1 MLSQSLMFKINQ
13 KANKILNTFFYSLAI
28 IVINFNRPNIVF
40 SAVNNWVE
48 ISRTTEGIQY
58 IDRNSLN
65 NKGKNIIEIIT
76 KYSKIKANT
85 SEKIEDNIY
94 IMRINCIS
102 NEFKDISVN
111 GKNNLSAKW
120 EASNKDK
127 LIDDVIYE
135 SCKNV

>member
-1 MLSQSLMFKINQ
+1 MFKINQ
-13 KANKILNTFFYSLAI
+13 KTNRILKTFFYSLAI
-28 IVINFNRPNIVF
+28 IVIIFNRSNIVF
-40 SAVNNWVE
+40 SAVNNWIE
-48 ISRTTEGIQY
+48 ISRTNEGIQY
-58 IDRNSLN
+58 LDRNSLN

-102 NEFKDISVN
+102 NQFKDISVN

-120 EASNKDK
+120 EAPNEDK
-127 LIDDVIYE
+127 LIGDVISD

>member
-1 MLSQSLMFKINQ
+1 MFKINQ
-13 KANKILNTFFYSLAI
+13 KTNKILKTFFYSLAI
-28 IVINFNRPNIVF
+28 IVIIFNRSNIVF

-48 ISRTTEGIQY
+48 ISRTNEGIQY
-58 IDRNSLN
+58 LDRNSLN

>member
-1 MLSQSLMFKINQ
+1 MFKINQ
-13 KANKILNTFFYSLAI
+13 KTNRILKTFFYSLAI
-28 IVINFNRPNIVF
+28 LVIIFNRSNIVF

-48 ISRTTEGIQY
+48 ISRTNEGIQY
-58 IDRNSLN
+58 LDRNSLN

-111 GKNNLSAKW
+111 GKNNPSAKW

-127 LIDDVIYE
+127 LLDDVISD
-135 SCKNV
+135 SCENV

>member
-28 IVINFNRPNIVF
+28 IVIIFNRPNIVF

-65 NKGKNIIEIIT
+65 NKGKSIIEIIT
-76 KYSKIKANT
+76 KYTKIKANT

-94 IMRINCIS
+94 VMRINCIS

>member
-1 MLSQSLMFKINQ
+1 MFKINQ
-13 KANKILNTFFYSLAI
+13 KTNKILKTFFYSLAI
-28 IVINFNRPNIVF
+28 IVIIFNRSNIVF

-48 ISRTTEGIQY
+48 ISRTNEGIQY

-127 LIDDVIYE
+127 LIDDVISE

>member
-1 MLSQSLMFKINQ
+1 
-13 KANKILNTFFYSLAI
+13 
-28 IVINFNRPNIVF
+28 
-40 SAVNNWVE
+40 
-48 ISRTTEGIQY
+48 
-58 IDRNSLN
+58 
-65 NKGKNIIEIIT
+65 
-76 KYSKIKANT
+76 
-85 SEKIEDNIY
+85 
-94 IMRINCIS
+94 MRINCIS

>member
-1 MLSQSLMFKINQ
+1 MFKINQ

-28 IVINFNRPNIVF
+28 IVIIFNRPNIVF

-65 NKGKNIIEIIT
+65 NKGKSIIEIIT

>member
-1 MLSQSLMFKINQ
+1 MFKINQ
-13 KANKILNTFFYSLAI
+13 KTNKILKTFFYSLAI
-28 IVINFNRPNIVF
+28 IVIIFNRSNIVF

-48 ISRTTEGIQY
+48 ISRTNEGIQY
-58 IDRNSLN
+58 LDRNSLN

-127 LIDDVIYE
+127 LIDDVISE

>member
-1 MLSQSLMFKINQ
+1 MFKIKQ
-13 KANKILNTFFYSLAI
+13 TANKILNTFFYSLAI
-28 IVINFNRPNIVF
+28 IVIIFNRSNIVF

-48 ISRTTEGIQY
+48 ISRTNEGIQY
-58 IDRNSLN
+58 LDRNSLN

-94 IMRINCIS
+94 IMRINCMS

-127 LIDDVIYE
+127 LIDDVISE

>member
-1 MLSQSLMFKINQ
+1 MFKINQ
-13 KANKILNTFFYSLAI
+13 KTNRILKTFFYSLAI
-28 IVINFNRPNIVF
+28 LVIIFNRSNIVF

-48 ISRTTEGIQY
+48 ISRTNEGIQY
-58 IDRNSLN
+58 LDRNSLN

-127 LIDDVIYE
+127 LIDDVISE

>member
-1 MLSQSLMFKINQ
+1 MFKINQ
-13 KANKILNTFFYSLAI
+13 KTNKILKTFFYSLAI
-28 IVINFNRPNIVF
+28 IVIIFNRSNIVF

-48 ISRTTEGIQY
+48 ISRTNEGIQY
-58 IDRNSLN
+58 LDRNSLN

-76 KYSKIKANT
+76 KYTKIKANT

-127 LIDDVIYE
+127 LIDDVISE

>member
-1 MLSQSLMFKINQ
+1 MFKINQ
-13 KANKILNTFFYSLAI
+13 KTNKILKTFFYSLAI
-28 IVINFNRPNIVF
+28 IVIIFNRSNIVF
-40 SAVNNWVE
+40 SAVNDWVE
-48 ISRTTEGIQY
+48 ISRTSEGIQY
-58 IDRNSLN
+58 LDRNSLN

-127 LIDDVIYE
+127 LIDDVISE

>member
-1 MLSQSLMFKINQ
+1 MFKINQ
-13 KANKILNTFFYSLAI
+13 KTNKILKTFFYSLAI
-28 IVINFNRPNIVF
+28 IVIIFNKSNIVF

-48 ISRTTEGIQY
+48 ISRTNEGIQY
-58 IDRNSLN
+58 LDRNSLN

>member
-1 MLSQSLMFKINQ
+1 MFKINR
-13 KANKILNTFFYSLAI
+13 KANKILNIFFYSLAI
-28 IVINFNRPNIVF
+28 IVIIFNRPNIVF

-48 ISRTTEGIQY
+48 ISRTNEGIQY
-58 IDRNSLN
+58 LDRNSLN

>member
-1 MLSQSLMFKINQ
+1 MFRINQ
-13 KANKILNTFFYSLAI
+13 KTNKILKTFFYSLAI
-28 IVINFNRPNIVF
+28 IVIIFNRSNIVF

-48 ISRTTEGIQY
+48 ISRTNEGIQY
-58 IDRNSLN
+58 LDRNSLN

-127 LIDDVIYE
+127 LIDDVISE

>member
-1 MLSQSLMFKINQ
+1 MFKINQ
-13 KANKILNTFFYSLAI
+13 KTNKILKTFFYSLAI
-28 IVINFNRPNIVF
+28 IVIIFNRSNIVF

-48 ISRTTEGIQY
+48 ISRTNEGIQY
-58 IDRNSLN
+58 LDRNSLN

-94 IMRINCIS
+94 IMRINCTS

-127 LIDDVIYE
+127 LIDDVISE

>member
-1 MLSQSLMFKINQ
+1 MFKINQ
-13 KANKILNTFFYSLAI
+13 KTNKILKTFFYSLAI
-28 IVINFNRPNIVF
+28 IVIIFNKSNIVF

-48 ISRTTEGIQY
+48 ISRTNEGIQY
-58 IDRNSLN
+58 LDRNSLN

-127 LIDDVIYE
+127 LIDDVISE

>member
-1 MLSQSLMFKINQ
+1 MFKINQ
-13 KANKILNTFFYSLAI
+13 KAIKILNTFFYSLAI
-28 IVINFNRPNIVF
+28 IVIIFYKPNIVF

-65 NKGKNIIEIIT
+65 NKGKSIIEITT

-127 LIDDVIYE
+127 LIDDVISE

>member
-1 MLSQSLMFKINQ
+1 MFKINQ
-13 KANKILNTFFYSLAI
+13 KANKILNTFFYSLAT
-28 IVINFNRPNIVF
+28 IVIIFYKPHIVF

-48 ISRTTEGIQY
+48 ISRTSEGIQY

-65 NKGKNIIEIIT
+65 NKGKSIIEIIT

-127 LIDDVIYE
+127 LIDDVISE

>member
-1 MLSQSLMFKINQ
+1 MFKINQ
-13 KANKILNTFFYSLAI
+13 KANKIINTFFYSLAI
-28 IVINFNRPNIVF
+28 IVIIFNRPNIVF

-65 NKGKNIIEIIT
+65 NKGKSIIEIIT